1 MVSGLET
8 ALNEITLVL
17 FTTMAPAGTFA
28 LMIMGG
34 RSPSFLPLGSRRYR
48 MVSGL
53 ETALNEITL
62 VLFTTMAP
70 AGTFALMIM
79 GAFALKGGLREEAR
93 AALDR
98 YTCVPLVIALVG
110 LVASA
115 THLGNPANALYVLAG
130 VGRSPLSNEVV
141 AGVVFFG
148 VAGIY
153 WLTAFSEKPNL
164 SLRRAALVL
173 IEVTGALFVTAI
185 AFAYDAETILTW
197 RTAYVPA
204 ALWLNALVAG
214 PIIASLSLYLA
225 RYPFPSTLVR
235 SFLPAF
241 SVLACVANA
250 VVYVLQGIDLRGLEN
265 SLTSAAQQAPG
276 FLASVPVFVVL
287 SLLAAV
293 IAFAAM
299 RRFWHARRG
308 YRSMA
313 CRLIVAESWRCWCWR
328 AC

>member
-1 MVSGLET
+1 
-8 ALNEITLVL
+8 
-17 FTTMAPAGTFA
+17 
-28 LMIMGG
+28 
-34 RSPSFLPLGSRRYR
+34 

-225 RYPFPSTLVR
+225 RYPFGGARVR
-235 SFLPAF
+235 IILPAF
-241 SVLACVANA
+241 SAAACIVNA
-250 VVYVLQGIDLRGLEN
+250 VVYVLQGVDLRGLEN
-265 SLTSAAQQAPG
+265 SVTAAVQQAPG
-276 FLASVPVFVVL
+276 FLAAIPVFVVL
-287 SLLAAV
+287 ALAAAGVVYAALRRSAARARGECGDEAESLGGSRSRRRVLAMLVVACVLVLAAV
-293 IAFAAM
+293 FVM
-299 RRFWHARRG
+299 RFYFYMLHMTVG
-308 YRSMA
+308 
-313 CRLIVAESWRCWCWR
+313 LGV
-328 AC
+328 

>member
-28 LMIMGG
+28 LMI
-34 RSPSFLPLGSRRYR
+34 R
-48 MVSGL
+48 
-53 ETALNEITL
+53 
-62 VLFTTMAP
+62 
-70 AGTFALMIM
+70 
-79 GAFALKGGLREEAR
+79 GAFALKGGRREEAR

-115 THLGNPANALYVLAG
+115 THLGNPANALYVLVG

-153 WLTAFSEKPNL
+153 WLTAFSERPNL

-197 RTAYVPA
+197 RTVYVPA

-214 PIIASLSLYLA
+214 PIIASLVSPCVFGAGVRCQCGGVRASGHRSARLGEQPYLGGSA
-225 RYPFPSTLVR
+225 GTGLFGFGSGVRRPLAAGGRDCVRGASRRCGVSGTLVEDIGR
-235 SFLPAF
+235 LRAGSSSPNRGDVGAGEPASAFGGVRYALSFLHA
-241 SVLACVANA
+241 SHD
-250 VVYVLQGIDLRGLEN
+250 GRSRGLIRRVQRAC
-265 SLTSAAQQAPG
+265 LGCAAIAPH
-276 FLASVPVFVVL
+276 VPL
-287 SLLAAV
+287 RLLAKAL
-293 IAFAAM
+293 
-299 RRFWHARRG
+299 H
-308 YRSMA
+308 
-313 CRLIVAESWRCWCWR
+313 
-328 AC
+328 

>member
-1 MVSGLET
+1 
-8 ALNEITLVL
+8 
-17 FTTMAPAGTFA
+17 
-28 LMIMGG
+28 
-34 RSPSFLPLGSRRYR
+34 

-110 LVASA
+110 LVVSA
-115 THLGNPANALYVLAG
+115 THLGNPANALYVLVG

-153 WLTAFSEKPNL
+153 WLTAFSERPNL

-197 RTAYVPA
+197 RTVYVPA

-225 RYPFPSTLVR
+225 RYPFPGTLVR

-293 IAFAAM
+293 IAFAALRGDAAFLARSSRISVDGVPAH
-299 RRFWHARRG
+299 RRR
-308 YRSMA
+308 
-313 CRLIVAESWRCWCWR
+313 IVAMLVLASLLALSAVFVMRFHFYTLHMTVGLGV
-328 AC
+328 